1 MNILV
6 IRLSSMGDVVL
17 TTPALSFLRDA
28 YPSASITLM
37 VGEPYAGL
45 FQHDPRIDRLLS
57 IGKDAVPAGIEALRD
72 ERWDRIVDLQNN
84 ARSRRIV
91 RMLPRRGAVSLFDK
105 LHFMRAVLLHLRI
118 NLYDR
123 AHDVVWR
130 YARAAGWDPA
140 RHGPLPRLRMQV
152 ERCDAA
158 LLESAG
164 LSDGPP
170 LLALAPFSAWKNKE
184 WPADRYAAVG
194 RHFTGRGWRVVIFGG
209 PEDLAAGASLAQ
221 EIGSA
226 AASVAGK
233 LPLEQTA
240 SLLVQSKLAL
250 GNDTGLSHL
259 ARACGVRAGMIFGAT
274 SWQWGF
280 YPAGDP
286 PFRIFE
292 ASCAC
297 RPCHAHGGNR
307 CRFGNRPC
315 LLGITPGEV
324 VGGLSDLG
332 APACP

>member
-17 TTPALSFLRDA
+17 TTPALSFLSDA

-57 IGKDAVPAGIEALRD
+57 IGKGAAPAGVLRD
-72 ERWDRIVDLQNN
+72 GRWDRIVDLQNN

-91 RMLPRRGAVSLFDK
+91 RMLPRRGAVSRFDK
-105 LHFMRAVLLHLRI
+105 LHLKRGLLLAFRI
-118 NLYDR
+118 NLFDR
-123 AHDVVWR
+123 ASDVVRR

-140 RHGPLPRLRMQV
+140 RHGALPRLRIQV
-152 ERCDAA
+152 ERNDAA
-158 LLESAG
+158 LQGIVE
-164 LSDGPP
+164 LSDGSP

-194 RHFTGRGWRVVIFGG
+194 RHFAGQGWRVAVFGG
-209 PEDLAAGASLAQ
+209 PEDIMAGEALVR

-226 AASVAGK
+226 AVPVAGK
-233 LPLEQTA
+233 LALERTA
-240 SLLVQSKLAL
+240 SLLARCKLAL
-250 GNDTGLSHL
+250 GNDTGLTHL
-259 ARACGVRAGMIFGAT
+259 ARACGVRTGMICGAT

-292 ASCAC
+292 APCAC

-315 LLGITPGEV
+315 LLRIMPQDV
-324 VGGLSDLG
+324 VRGLSDLD
-332 APACP
+332 APVRP